1 MQNFPFS
8 AADFYKILII
18 PFYHHI
24 VLLSLF
30 GTFLVFFFFLLL
42 SCPATAAAVC
52 VFFFLEFGYE
62 SAMSIFKLKP
72 VQLGTVFECP
82 ILSILFLHLRCH
94 FSGYNPE
101 HTVTEFLIRGFI

>member
-30 GTFLVFFFFLLL
+30 DTFFFFFFGLFLLL
-42 SCPATAAAVC
+42 SCLPV
-52 VFFFLEFGYE
+52 LFGYE
-62 SAMSIFKLKP
+62 SAMSILKLKP
-72 VQLGTVFECP
+72 VQLGTVLECP
-82 ILSILFLHLRCH
+82 ILSILFCICDVIPADIIQ
-94 FSGYNPE
+94 S
-101 HTVTEFLIRGFI
+101 I